1 MIELACPHC
10 GKKHQ
15 LHEDSAGQ
23 RVGCQACGKKYKVP
37 GVAKRHKTSS
47 TEPKQITPSRSNPQ
61 PKPSPK
67 PQESQADENSHQKKF
82 SVGPSDQKKSAADLQ
97 SFDDSSATSVPE
109 SKPEPKTI
117 SDVSASVEDVAEDL
131 HEDEWS
137 EAPAAVVSTDDDPKD
152 GVISSL
158 VSPPLGVD
166 DFETGP
172 PADAESDSRWRGGFD
187 AASTSKRQ
195 DPVLNQHEELET
207 GGDDESLPFDNEENT
222 ASASAAGDELRVQCS
237 VCDSVTWV
245 KSSKAGK
252 TIACTDCGSEVP
264 VPEVTATV
272 RPSILDQPQ
281 SKSEKPAGW
290 RLSQPINRPPREL
303 PASLTGNSETV
314 PSNFH
319 VSKIQRWGD
328 PEIPSESE
336 TGAELPGASA
346 RQTSQSH
353 DRIDDGKK
361 VSAEPV
367 GGDEQS
373 EWNEP
378 KVFGVVD
385 WLRDT
390 VVIFRNV
397 TMYGAAIAIAFTC
410 GAFGTVAKLA
420 LWYSGSDNDAIF
432 RILGMCSMLFS
443 LPCLFAA
450 GTILSAVLMTMIQ
463 DGASNTKEIGNWP
476 EILPSELFSHCAP
489 MYITGF
495 ISVVPG
501 LVLAEFIQ
509 VAGLGYWGFM
519 VFPLLSG
526 FAMLPPMVISAFREQ
541 SMFSIYSAPVYQ
553 SVSDF
558 SSEWFNFFMLT
569 LGGLLVALLCMV
581 GVGITPLIFDIPFWL
596 VIGML
601 WVVYGRWVGIL
612 ARRLAWLIPTKPESA
627 AEDEAKS

>member
-1 MIELACPHC
+1 MIELSCPHC
-10 GKKHQ
+10 GKKHK
-15 LHEDSAGQ
+15 LHEDSSGQ
-23 RVGCQACGKKYKVP
+23 RVACQACGKQYKVP
-37 GVAKRHKTSS
+37 GVAKRHKPSS
-47 TEPKQITPSRSNPQ
+47 TEPKQTHPARSNPPPEHSSKTQ
-61 PKPSPK
+61 GF
-67 PQESQADENSHQKKF
+67 QAADSSRQKNVLLGPGDEKTSE
-82 SVGPSDQKKSAADLQ
+82 ADLQ
-97 SFDDSSATSVPE
+97 SADDSDAGSAPV
-109 SKPEPKTI
+109 SKPQPRVT
-117 SDVSASVEDVAEDL
+117 SDASAVIEEVAQDL
-131 HEDEWS
+131 REDEWS
-137 EAPAAVVSTDDDPKD
+137 EAPEEVVSSDDAKE
-152 GVISSL
+152 GVTSSL
-158 VSPPLGVD
+158 VSPPLEVD
-166 DFETGP
+166 DFEAGT
-172 PADAESDSRWRGGFD
+172 PADAANDSGWRGD
-187 AASTSKRQ
+187 ADVASTSKRQ
-195 DPVLNQHEELET
+195 APVTNQGEELET
-207 GGDDESLPFDNEENT
+207 DGVDEPLPFDIEDHIT
-222 ASASAAGDELRVQCS
+222 SAKASGDEIRVQCS
-237 VCDSVTWV
+237 ICDSVTWV

-264 VPEVTATV
+264 VPEGTATV
-272 RPSILDQPQ
+272 RPSISDLPQ
-281 SKSEKPAGW
+281 SKSEKPEGW

-303 PASLTGNSETV
+303 PASLTGNSETT

-319 VSKIQRWGD
+319 VPKIQRWGD
-328 PEIPSESE
+328 PEIQPELETAPES
-336 TGAELPGASA
+336 PGSF
-346 RQTSQSH
+346 RQTSQSN
-353 DRIDDGKK
+353 DRSNDGKK

-367 GGDEQS
+367 GGTEQS

-420 LWYSGSDNDAIF
+420 LWYSGSDNEAVF

-489 MYITGF
+489 MYVTGF

-569 LGGLLVALLCMV
+569 LGGLMVALMCMV
-581 GVGITPLIFDIPFWL
+581 GVGITPLFFDIPFWL

-612 ARRLAWLIPTKPESA
+612 ARRLAWLIPSNQEPA
-627 AEDEAKS
+627 AQDEAKS